1 MCDFDGSQCTLMQ
14 VQAEDQ
20 ADWSIVKAL
29 ETSESTITVDH
40 TTDTGDITKTKT
52 ALLPWSNFVS
62 IAH

>member
-1 MCDFDGSQCTLMQ
+1 MQ

-40 TTDTGDITKTKT
+40 TTDTGDITKTKR
-52 ALLPWSNFVS
+52 ALLSWSNFVS